1 MIGSRLTCFVLAA
14 MFSFSGWMMAVGPA
28 SAAPVD
34 RVLPPTSVA
43 NSADIKLP
51 IVNVRHRGGGR
62 MYYRHGGG
70 FRGGYRGGYGR
81 GYRRSY
87 AHGYRR
93 SYRGGFRGP
102 RYATGRY
109 YRRHHGPRYRHRR
122 PGYRHYYGG
131 YWYGWPWWAGAVAYP
146 YYNDYY
152 YNDDYYADDY
162 YAPAVGGR
170 CGAIHRACVAR
181 WGYPGPN
188 YDGCMRYDNCA
199 PR

>member
-1 MIGSRLTCFVLAA
+1 MLPA
-14 MFSFSGWMMAVGPA
+14 SGHI
-28 SAAPVD
+28 SAAPVA
-34 RVLPPTSVA
+34 RVP
-43 NSADIKLP
+43 SAHIAFASTETKLP
-51 IVNVRHRGGGR
+51 ILDVRHSGGSG
-62 MYYRHGGG
+62 YYLRHGGG
-70 FRGGYRGGYGR
+70 HRGGYRGGRHGGYGG

-87 AHGYRR
+87 VHGSRR
-93 SYRGGFRGP
+93 SYRGEYSGR
-102 RYATGRY
+102 RHATAGY

-170 CGAIHRACVAR
+170 CEAIHRACVAR

-199 PR
+199 RR